1 MTSGQPDDYQIR
13 VHVIEARQL
22 RGADGDSFC
31 NPIAK
36 VALHFGKVDREK
48 WTEKKE
54 KTSSAYW
61 DETKLFTESLS
72 RQDFE
77 DAKLSVTVED
87 ASGFIKNRMIGKFL
101 LDVTTVYDKE
111 GHELFGQ
118 WVVLLNPDEGST
130 VQGFLRVSVAV
141 LRTSS
146 GDEYVLHKPE
156 DLDEQDEGDM
166 SMVMGAPQIETKSV
180 KLTINVYR
188 VELAKYQLSMPE
200 ARRRPPAHRASP
212 LAARRSPLTAHRSP
226 TPLSHTASRHTAAT
240 GVHPRPLR
248 RREAAAHLQ
257 VSGVVQPVGER
268 RARAAGVPAH
278 ALRPRLPRDPRQFGR
293 RPPRGVP
300 PVVRQDP
307 QRGARA
313 LLAQLLWPA
322 AAAAAA

>member
-200 ARRRPPAHRASP
+200 VRR
-212 LAARRSPLTAHRSP
+212 
-226 TPLSHTASRHTAAT
+226 
-240 GVHPRPLR
+240 RPLR
-248 RREAAAHLQ
+248 RSAAHRSRFISLAHR
-257 VSGVVQPVGER
+257 SHLAPHR
-268 RARAAGVPAH
+268 RRCTSASASPARSRCAPPSI
-278 ALRPRLPRDPRQFGR
+278 RCRSTR
-293 RPPRGVP
+293 R
-300 PVVRQDP
+300 
-307 QRGARA
+307 
-313 LLAQLLWPA
+313 
-322 AAAAAA
+322 

>member
-200 ARRRPPAHRASP
+200 VRRPLRRSAS
-212 LAARRSPLTAHRSP
+212 AARRSPLAAHSSP
-226 TPLSHTASRHTAAT
+226 LAHTASRHTAA

-268 RARAAGVPAH
+268 RARAAGVPPD

-300 PVVRQDP
+300 PLVRQDP
-307 QRGARA
+307 KRGARA

>member
-87 ASGFIKNRMIGKFL
+87 ATGFVKNRMIGKFL

-141 LRTSS
+141 PVSYTHLT
-146 GDEYVLHKPE
+146 LP
-156 DLDEQDEGDM
+156 
-166 SMVMGAPQIETKSV
+166 TKRIV
-180 KLTINVYR
+180 
-188 VELAKYQLSMPE
+188 
-200 ARRRPPAHRASP
+200 
-212 LAARRSPLTAHRSP
+212 
-226 TPLSHTASRHTAAT
+226 
-240 GVHPRPLR
+240 
-248 RREAAAHLQ
+248 
-257 VSGVVQPVGER
+257 
-268 RARAAGVPAH
+268 
-278 ALRPRLPRDPRQFGR
+278 
-293 RPPRGVP
+293 
-300 PVVRQDP
+300 
-307 QRGARA
+307 
-313 LLAQLLWPA
+313 
-322 AAAAAA
+322 

>member
-141 LRTSS
+141 LRTPS

-180 KLTINVYR
+180 KLTINGCVAR
-188 VELAKYQLSMPE
+188 QVPVRCP
-200 ARRRPPAHRASP
+200 RRRPLPLRLAASAPRRLPPLTHRLAPHRRHRCTSASASP
-212 LAARRSPLTAHRSP
+212 ARSRCAPPNTRCRST
-226 TPLSHTASRHTAAT
+226 
-240 GVHPRPLR
+240 R
-248 RREAAAHLQ
+248 R
-257 VSGVVQPVGER
+257 
-268 RARAAGVPAH
+268 
-278 ALRPRLPRDPRQFGR
+278 
-293 RPPRGVP
+293 
-300 PVVRQDP
+300 
-307 QRGARA
+307 
-313 LLAQLLWPA
+313 
-322 AAAAAA
+322 

>member
-200 ARRRPPAHRASP
+200 VRRRPPAHRASP
-212 LAARRSPLTAHRSP
+212 LAAHRSLL
-226 TPLSHTASRHTAAT
+226 TSRSHRLAPHRHRCTSASASPARSRCAPPSIRCRST
-240 GVHPRPLR
+240 R
-248 RREAAAHLQ
+248 R
-257 VSGVVQPVGER
+257 
-268 RARAAGVPAH
+268 
-278 ALRPRLPRDPRQFGR
+278 
-293 RPPRGVP
+293 
-300 PVVRQDP
+300 
-307 QRGARA
+307 
-313 LLAQLLWPA
+313 
-322 AAAAAA
+322 

>member
-200 ARRRPPAHRASP
+200 VRRRPPAHRASP
-212 LAARRSPLTAHRSP
+212 LAAHRSLL
-226 TPLSHTASRHTAAT
+226 TSRSHRLAPHRHRCTSASASPARSRCALPSIRCRST
-240 GVHPRPLR
+240 R
-248 RREAAAHLQ
+248 R
-257 VSGVVQPVGER
+257 
-268 RARAAGVPAH
+268 
-278 ALRPRLPRDPRQFGR
+278 
-293 RPPRGVP
+293 
-300 PVVRQDP
+300 
-307 QRGARA
+307 
-313 LLAQLLWPA
+313 
-322 AAAAAA
+322 

>member
-200 ARRRPPAHRASP
+200 ARPSAPPLRRFLASP
-212 LAARRSPLTAHRSP
+212 L
-226 TPLSHTASRHTAAT
+226 TPHLSHTPLTHHPPFT

-268 RARAAGVPAH
+268 RARAAGVPAD

-307 QRGARA
+307 KRGARA